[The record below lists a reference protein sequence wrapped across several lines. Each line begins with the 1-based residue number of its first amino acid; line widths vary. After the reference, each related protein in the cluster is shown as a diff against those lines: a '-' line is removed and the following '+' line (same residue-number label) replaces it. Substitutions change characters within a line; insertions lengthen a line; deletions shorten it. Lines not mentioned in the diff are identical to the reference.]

1 MASLLPFT
9 LAALMHGISIGS
21 QRHHM
26 MHGIT
31 AATHNGSTDA
41 WHHCCFT
48 KMHRCM
54 ASLLPF
60 TLAALM
66 HGIILGS
73 QRHHMMHGIT
83 AATHNGST
91 DAWHHCCQPSGMKSC
106 HLELEDRQHYSVQ
119 TIAPNNVKKSD
130 LVRLDQCATLM
141 YYFMKQLFIPEGCS
155 QKCTDAWHH
164 CCHSHW
170 QH

>member
-1 MASLLPFT
+1 
-9 LAALMHGISIGS
+9 
-21 QRHHM
+21 
-26 MHGIT
+26 
-31 AATHNGSTDA
+31 
-41 WHHCCFT
+41 
-48 KMHRCM
+48 MHRCM
-54 ASLLPF
+54 ASVLPF
-60 TLAALM
+60 TLATMM

-73 QRHHMMHGIT
+73 HVHKNAQMHGISAAIHT
-83 AATHNGST
+83 GNTDAWHHPWLTKASLMHGIIVATHNGST

-119 TIAPNNVKKSD
+119 TIAPNNLKKSD

-155 QKCTDAWHH
+155 QKCTDAWHQ